1 MSQIPSESISAEKQ
15 AIASSPVSMT
25 NAKSRLTKLAAW
37 TNDRNIPFLISSIGM
52 VVMLLWAGSYKMTV
66 PGAEGIVP
74 LVSNS
79 PLISW
84 HFKLFGPYLGSD
96 LIGLTEWAAA
106 ILISIG
112 YLRPK
117 AGIIGGFIA
126 AVMFF
131 TTSSMI
137 ITTPGAIIAVH
148 GISYMRYMS
157 FLGLFLF
164 KDIISLGV
172 SFYLISYFGNKAIVM
187 ENKAAAYG
195 GASLMKREIP
205 VGVRAGAKDEHNH

>member
-1 MSQIPSESISAEKQ
+1 MSRIPTESISAEKQ
-15 AIASSPVSMT
+15 DLASFPVPLR
-25 NAKSRLTKLAAW
+25 NAKSKLTQFAGW
-37 TNDRNIPFLISSIGM
+37 IDDRNIPFLISSIGM
-52 VVMLLWAGSYKMTV
+52 VVMLLWAGSYKMTA

-79 PLISW
+79 PLIGW

-96 LIGLTEWAAA
+96 IIGLTEWAAA

-117 AGIIGGFIA
+117 AGIIGGLIA
-126 AVMFF
+126 AMMFF

-137 ITTPGAIIAVH
+137 ITTPGTIVAVH
-148 GISYMRYMS
+148 GINYMRYMS

-172 SFYLISYFGNKAIVM
+172 SFFLISYFGKKAIDR
-187 ENKAAAYG
+187 EN
-195 GASLMKREIP
+195 
-205 VGVRAGAKDEHNH
+205 RAT

>member
-1 MSQIPSESISAEKQ
+1 MSRIPTESISEKKQ
-15 AIASSPVSMT
+15 DLASFPIPLR
-25 NAKSRLTKLAAW
+25 NPKSKLTQFALW
-37 TNDRNIPFLISSIGM
+37 IDDRNIPFLISSIGM
-52 VVMLLWAGSYKMTV
+52 VVMLLWAGSYKMTA
-66 PGAEGIVP
+66 PGAEGIIP

-84 HFKLFGPYLGSD
+84 QFKLFGPYLGSD
-96 LIGLTEWAAA
+96 IIGLTEWAAA

-117 AGIIGGFIA
+117 AGIIGGLITA
-126 AVMFF
+126 MMFF

-172 SFYLISYFGNKAIVM
+172 SFFLISHFGKKAIER
-187 ENKAAAYG
+187 ENRGTHSKVC
-195 GASLMKREIP
+195 S
-205 VGVRAGAKDEHNH
+205 

>member
-1 MSQIPSESISAEKQ
+1 MSRIPTESISAEKQ
-15 AIASSPVSMT
+15 DLASFPVPLR
-25 NAKSRLTKLAAW
+25 NAKSKLTQFAGW
-37 TNDRNIPFLISSIGM
+37 IDDRNIPFLISSIGM
-52 VVMLLWAGSYKMTV
+52 VVMLLWAGSYKMTA
-66 PGAEGIVP
+66 PGAEGIFP

-84 HFKLFGPYLGSD
+84 QFKLFGPYLGSD
-96 LIGLTEWAAA
+96 TIGLTEWVAA

-117 AGIIGGFIA
+117 VGIIGGLITA
-126 AVMFF
+126 MMFF

-137 ITTPGAIIAVH
+137 LTTPGTIIAVH

-172 SFYLISYFGNKAIVM
+172 SFFLISHFGKKAIDR
-187 ENKAAAYG
+187 ENKVTH
-195 GASLMKREIP
+195 SK
-205 VGVRAGAKDEHNH
+205 VCS